1 MSGDLLA
8 DDLDL
13 LAAARPDLAE
23 LTAEQIAP
31 IEART
36 AGWPESW
43 RDIARSLYVTL
54 VSRGEAA
61 RAPDAAQAAQLA
73 VELMLGV
80 ASDLGGTQPYI
91 NQGRDLKLSGMAS
104 RVIELIASTRQD
116 YARVAQLL
124 NISERHVRRIE
135 ARWLRA
141 ERARRQGTL
150 ALE

>member
-1 MSGDLLA
+1 MSGDLLS

-43 RDIARSLYVTL
+43 RDIARSLFVTL
-54 VSRGEAA
+54 MSRPDGAA
-61 RAPDAAQAAQLA
+61 PADAAQLA

-91 NQGRDLKLSGMAS
+91 NQGRDMKLSGMAS
-104 RVIELIASTRQD
+104 RVIDLIASTRQD

-124 NISERHVRRIE
+124 NMSERHVRRIE

-141 ERARRQGTL
+141 ERARRQGVL
-150 ALE
+150 QL

>member
-1 MSGDLLA
+1 MSGDLLS
-8 DDLDL
+8 DDLNL

-43 RDIARSLYVTL
+43 RDIARSLFVTL
-54 VSRGEAA
+54 VSREEST
-61 RAPDAAQAAQLA
+61 DVSEAAQLA

-91 NQGRDLKLSGMAS
+91 NQGRDLKLSGMAA

-124 NISERHVRRIE
+124 SISERHVRRIE
-135 ARWLRA
+135 ARWVRA
-141 ERARRQGTL
+141 ERARRQGVL
-150 ALE
+150 AL

>member
-1 MSGDLLA
+1 MSGDLLS

-43 RDIARSLYVTL
+43 RDIARSLFVTL
-54 VSRGEAA
+54 VSREEST
-61 RAPDAAQAAQLA
+61 DVSEAAQLA

-124 NISERHVRRIE
+124 NMSERHVRRIE
-135 ARWLRA
+135 ARWVRA
-141 ERARRQGTL
+141 ERARRQGVL
-150 ALE
+150 AL

>member
-1 MSGDLLA
+1 MSGDLLS

-43 RDIARSLYVTL
+43 RDIARSLFVTL
-54 VSRGEAA
+54 VSREEST
-61 RAPDAAQAAQLA
+61 DVSEAAQLA

-124 NISERHVRRIE
+124 NMSERHVRRIE

>member
-1 MSGDLLA
+1 MSGDLLS

-43 RDIARSLYVTL
+43 RDIARSLFVTL
-54 VSRGEAA
+54 VSREEST
-61 RAPDAAQAAQLA
+61 DVSEAAQLA

-91 NQGRDLKLSGMAS
+91 NQGRDLKLSGMAA

-124 NISERHVRRIE
+124 NMSERHVRRIE
-135 ARWLRA
+135 ARWVRA
-141 ERARRQGTL
+141 ERARRQGVL
-150 ALE
+150 AL